1 MVVTTI
7 VRMAE
12 GIATAVQ
19 ALDSSRRQDVMV
31 PSTIQIAT
39 RLDERERLRSFAA
52 SLAME
57 ATAQIIADKLD
68 KKANENLVDQAIKDI
83 GKNIH

>member
-57 ATAQIIADKLD
+57 RISIAMETGKPANSKLSPFF
-68 KKANENLVDQAIKDI
+68 LPV
-83 GKNIH
+83 